1 MTRETDRVW
10 TDVIAAEDEHGEG
23 AEDFARREA
32 AKAAAS
38 GDAEREQNWQTVADE
53 LHTLHAIN
61 RRWARPRGDAPPSGR
76 R

>member
-32 AKAAAS
+32 AKAGAS
-38 GDAEREQNWQTVADE
+38 RGGERGQNWQTVADG

-61 RRWARPRGDAPPSGR
+61 RCWARPRGDAPPSGR

>member
-32 AKAAAS
+32 AKAEAS
-38 GDAEREQNWQTVADE
+38 GGAGREQNWQTVADE
-53 LHTLHAIN
+53 LNTLHAIN